1 LDLALNL
8 QGQVTFD
15 ELAGALNVIREL
27 LSGEEEILKHP
38 VKLEKFVHAILLD
51 LFVFVLELLAA
62 AAPDYA
68 STQQIQVSADLIV
81 IPAMDQV
88 LRVFVAE
95 NEELILDIQLQVLRR
110 VDPDVGLLSCA
121 LLLLSLSVVLLL
133 HGGVSEIGIW
143 ILGLLVS
150 LLS

>member
-1 LDLALNL
+1 LDLTLYL
-8 QGQVTFD
+8 QGKVAFD
-15 ELAGALNVIREL
+15 ELASALNVIREL
-27 LSGEEEILKHP
+27 LSREEEILEHP
-38 VKLEKFVHAILLD
+38 VKLEKLVHAILLD

-62 AAPDYA
+62 ATTDYA
-68 STQQIQVSADLIV
+68 STQQIQVCADLIV

-95 NEELILDIQLQVLRR
+95 NEELVLDIQLQVLRR
-110 VDPDVGLLSCA
+110 VDPDVGLFTCA
-121 LLLLSLSVVLLL
+121 LLLLSLSIVLLL
-133 HGGVSEIGIW
+133 HGGVSKIGIR

>member
-1 LDLALNL
+1 
-8 QGQVTFD
+8 
-15 ELAGALNVIREL
+15 
-27 LSGEEEILKHP
+27 
-38 VKLEKFVHAILLD
+38 
-51 LFVFVLELLAA
+51 
-62 AAPDYA
+62 
-68 STQQIQVSADLIV
+68 
-81 IPAMDQV
+81 MDQV